1 METSRMRHLFISA
14 LTLAL
19 GLSASAC
26 FAQPFLQADADST
39 VRQSEQVLAE
49 IMAMPG
55 KAIPEYLLS
64 EAQGVVIV
72 PNVIKIGFI
81 AGVRRGHGVVLVRDA
96 EGEWSLPQFVT
107 LTGGSVGWQAG
118 IQGTDVVLVFTTRK
132 GVQGLMQGK
141 FTIGADA
148 SVSAGPVGRN
158 AAAST
163 DATLKSEILSYSRS
177 RGLFLGVAI
186 DGSVLEIDGL
196 AHAAYYGSP
205 TAELP
210 RQVPDS
216 AIKLR
221 QFLVDSC
228 AVGALATGGAPV
240 AVVAPGGP
248 AGAVPT
254 PPAAGP
260 PPVLPAS
267 RLEAERRA
275 LIRSAQQLQVIL
287 KPEWQAYLALPKEIY
302 DGGAVQPELMND
314 TIARYDRI
322 LRGHEY
328 QQLAQRP
335 EFQTTYDLLRQYSR
349 ETSAMVPPPLNLPP
363 PPAAVGAAPGAAA
376 PR

>member
-1 METSRMRHLFISA
+1 MRHLLIWA
-14 LTLAL
+14 LCL
-19 GLSASAC
+19 GLCLSASAAL
-26 FAQPFLQADADST
+26 AQGYIQSDADAT

-148 SVSAGPVGRN
+148 SASAGPVGRN
-158 AAAST
+158 AAAGT

-196 AHAAYYGSP
+196 SHAAYYGSP
-205 TAELP
+205 TSELP

-228 AVGALATGGAPV
+228 AVGTLAMAGAPV
-240 AVVAPGGP
+240 AVAAAGAP
-248 AGAVPT
+248 AGAVPI

-260 PPVLPAS
+260 PPAALPAS

-275 LIRSAQQLQVIL
+275 LLRSVQQLQAIL
-287 KPEWQAYLALPKEIY
+287 KPEWQAYLALPKEVH
-302 DGGAVQPELMND
+302 DGGVVQPELMNE
-314 TIARYDRI
+314 TVARYERVS
-322 LRGHEY
+322 RGNQY
-328 QQLAQRP
+328 QQLSQRP

-349 ETSAMVPPPLNLPP
+349 ETSAAVPPPLNLPP
-363 PPAAVGAAPGAAA
+363 PPAAK
-376 PR
+376 